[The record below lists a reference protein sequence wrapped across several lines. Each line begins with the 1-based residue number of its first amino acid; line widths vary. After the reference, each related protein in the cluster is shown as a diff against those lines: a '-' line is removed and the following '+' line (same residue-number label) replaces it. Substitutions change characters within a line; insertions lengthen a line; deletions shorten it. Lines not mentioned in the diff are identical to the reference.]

1 MSIRLLARELYRCQ
15 QKVGELEKKL
25 AASAPE
31 NKARLEE
38 ELRNARSERDQLRR
52 ILDGQIDR

>member
-1 MSIRLLARELYRCQ
+1 MSIRLLARDLYRCQ
-15 QKVGELEKKL
+15 QKVSQLEKKL
-25 AASAPE
+25 AAATPE